1 MDRQQGINKED
12 PEGLQ
17 REGTTGSWKK
27 YLLRSVLFILAS
39 VACLIIA
46 LVLVTKN
53 FVTKDLL
60 KQEIEKSINSNVS
73 IGEFELSILS
83 YPATIT
89 LKDVRLMPKAGSPAA
104 DSPVKIGEVS
114 LSLELWALLQKHIV
128 VTNITIRKAEITTTY
143 YEDGSTSLQAMFE
156 SPDKKKRKRRGE
168 KKVKQRGPKKQGGF
182 NAYDQEEFIAT
193 LGGLFIEDA
202 NVKIILEGM
211 GLRLLCDDVDIEL
224 SSLTFDPKQLAVSN
238 EAKVK
243 IRGHVR
249 IYSEQA
255 IQYAELYVHGV
266 STAHIFNPASGDA
279 EPDVRGE
286 FNLSDESWI
295 NTQLPVIT
303 RSWNHLA
310 VLEKV
315 GIKVAK
321 LPEQATFGR
330 SKSVSA
336 HHHQGKVIIEK
347 PLSIWVGDWE
357 LAVLGGARLDT
368 KTDQHKIRAELL
380 ASQSASETLK
390 PLVFTLVDSLP
401 EQIRETVGG
410 DLKQDLF
417 RDDRLLVKIKS
428 SGDFS
433 DPKVRADG
441 KIVDVSKATKEAAK
455 EFFKQKAGG
464 ILDGLLK

>member
-1 MDRQQGINKED
+1 MDHQQAINKRD
-12 PEGLQ
+12 SEGSQ
-17 REGTTGSWKK
+17 RGGTTSGWKK
-27 YLLRSVLFILAS
+27 YLLRIGLLILAG

-46 LVLVTKN
+46 LVLVAKN

-60 KQEIEKSINSNVS
+60 KQEIEKSIDSEVS
-73 IGEFELSILS
+73 IGELELSILS

-89 LKDVRLMPKAGSPAA
+89 LKEVSLNPKGGSLTA
-104 DSPVKIGEVS
+104 DSPVKIGELS
-114 LSLELWALLQKHIV
+114 LSLGLWELLQKHIQ
-128 VTNITIRKAEITTTY
+128 VTNITIRKAEITNTY
-143 YEDGSTSLQAMFE
+143 YEDGRTSLQAMFE
-156 SPDKKKRKRRGE
+156 SPDKKKRKHRGE
-168 KKVKQRGPKKQGGF
+168 NKAKQGGF
-182 NAYDQEEFIAT
+182 NAYDQEDFIAT
-193 LGGLFIEDA
+193 LGGLFIEEA
-202 NVKIILEGM
+202 QLKIILEGM
-211 GLRLLCDDVDIEL
+211 GLRLICDDVDIEL
-224 SSLTFDPKQLAVSN
+224 SSLTIDPRQLAVSN
-238 EAKVK
+238 EARLKM
-243 IRGHVR
+243 RGHVR
-249 IYSEQA
+249 IYSAQA
-255 IQYAELYVHGV
+255 IQYADLYVSGE
-266 STAHIFNPASGDA
+266 STARIFNPATGDA

-286 FNLSDESWI
+286 FNLSDESWLS
-295 NTQLPVIT
+295 THLPFIT
-303 RSWNHLA
+303 RAWNHLA

-330 SKSVSA
+330 SKSISA
-336 HHHQGKVIIEK
+336 QYHQGKVVVEK

-380 ASQSASETLK
+380 ASQNASETLK
-390 PLVFTLVDSLP
+390 PLIFSLVDSLP

-417 RDDRLLVKIKS
+417 RGDRLLVKIKS

-433 DPKVRADG
+433 DPKIRADG

-455 EFFKQKAGG
+455 EFLKQKAGG